1 MQQQI
6 NTTKKPLN
14 QNKMEKKYFII
25 EVGEDMHKT
34 ILFDIMDKLKEEGH
48 YFVAN
53 CTTNANQF
61 DVKRV
66 TEDEFNKFTD
76 YEQSERYV

>member
-1 MQQQI
+1 
-6 NTTKKPLN
+6 
-14 QNKMEKKYFII
+14 MEKKYFII

-53 CTTNANQF
+53 CTTNPNQF

-66 TEDEFNKFTD
+66 TEDEFNKFND
-76 YEQSERYV
+76 YEFIEFILCDSLDINKSKSI

>member
-1 MQQQI
+1 MQN
-6 NTTKKPLN
+6 NTTTKPLN

-25 EVGEDMHKT
+25 EVGVDMHKT

-53 CTTNANQF
+53 CTTNPNQF

-66 TEDEFNKFTD
+66 TEDEFNKFNG
-76 YEQSERYV
+76 YESK

>member
-66 TEDEFNKFTD
+66 TEDEFNKFND
-76 YEQSERYV
+76 YE

>member
-1 MQQQI
+1 
-6 NTTKKPLN
+6 
-14 QNKMEKKYFII
+14 MEKKYFII

-53 CTTNANQF
+53 CTTNTNQF

-66 TEDEFNKFTD
+66 TEDEFNKSNG
-76 YEQSERYV
+76 YEQSK